1 MKKMHIALFFSLNF
15 KAPHNN
21 KKVIVAP
28 MTLLEDLATGLH
40 AKGHS
45 VYFLTTKDSQDKPYY
60 YRTPLFISTARNP
73 QIQKLAHQGNTGEHI
88 KLAAFY
94 NQCAVK
100 EFLKK
105 HGKKLDIFNF
115 HSIQYPLSL
124 LYLNRYSF
132 KSIFTLHDSSLN
144 YYQKWVD
151 LTRDLAIETRFSF
164 ISKKQAQL
172 INVPKKNVVY
182 HGIKLN
188 DYPFQRD
195 ADDYLAFSGRMI
207 PEKGALSAIRVAKK
221 LKKHIQLAGSIPES
235 QDEASYWYNKV
246 KPSLNHGAKY
256 LGLIPYNKMYT
267 LYSRAKALLVPITW
281 NEAFGLVMIEAMACG
296 TPVIAFK
303 HGSVPEVIKDKKTGF
318 IVKNES
324 QMIKAVKKIYDM
336 PQNEYMQMRRN
347 CRKHVEENFS
357 VERMVND
364 YEKLYYKI
372 VKSNR

>member
-1 MKKMHIALFFSLNF
+1 
-15 KAPHNN
+15 
-21 KKVIVAP
+21 
-28 MTLLEDLATGLH
+28 
-40 AKGHS
+40 
-45 VYFLTTKDSQDKPYY
+45 
-60 YRTPLFISTARNP
+60 
-73 QIQKLAHQGNTGEHI
+73 
-88 KLAAFY
+88 
-94 NQCAVK
+94 
-100 EFLKK
+100 
-105 HGKKLDIFNF
+105 
-115 HSIQYPLSL
+115 
-124 LYLNRYSF
+124 
-132 KSIFTLHDSSLN
+132 
-144 YYQKWVD
+144 
-151 LTRDLAIETRFSF
+151 
-164 ISKKQAQL
+164 
-172 INVPKKNVVY
+172 
-182 HGIKLN
+182 
-188 DYPFQRD
+188 
-195 ADDYLAFSGRMI
+195 MI